1 MPNGRSPV
9 STSGRIRSPV
19 SKDANRRSRTE
30 VGTAW
35 VRLLAV
41 AFAVLELGL
50 LKDDY
55 PPGYERWAWALTA
68 LLAVGAGVLLWL
80 AYRVPSRRAWRRIGF
95 GALLLDTVV
104 VYGYVLV
111 YSFEPGTPIRQ
122 LVFIP
127 LIEAA
132 LRYGIVGGLAMSAV
146 SACLLTFTEWWR
158 EDRFPPQEFDVDR
171 IVLPVG
177 VQLILGL
184 VVGSLVERLSDERR
198 GARARLAEAETLRDE
213 LGRRADILDATNR
226 AARAL
231 GSSLDLN
238 QAFAAFIRELRGLI
252 AFERTAIVLLED
264 GSLRVF
270 AAAGEGVDSV
280 FPPGTVAS
288 VEGSVI
294 EDVLDGGR
302 TIYRDDMSEPAYA
315 EEADFL
321 ALGLRSRVVAP
332 ILSGAA
338 PIGAISVVR
347 REPGAF
353 SDAEMELLGL
363 LGRLVGSA
371 IQNIRAY
378 EAERTTVE
386 ELRRLSALRADFVSL
401 VSHEL
406 RSPMASVIGSART
419 LEQRWRELSPEQR
432 ESFLALIAH
441 ETSRLAELIGDVLDT
456 SRIESGTFSY
466 SFEDVDLARLVRDSA
481 AAAEHGQDEVTVE
494 AVVREPLPAVRGDRD
509 RLRQVL
515 VNLID
520 NAVKYSPPGDRVRVE
535 AEQSDGRVVIEVR
548 DRGPGISPEH
558 QRLIF
563 EKFGRANVAE
573 HAKPG
578 TGLGLFIARSIAEA
592 HGGALEVRSAPGR
605 GATFRLS
612 LPL

>member
-1 MPNGRSPV
+1 M
-9 STSGRIRSPV
+9 
-19 SKDANRRSRTE
+19 
-30 VGTAW
+30 AW

-41 AFAVLELGL
+41 PFAVLEVGL

-68 LLAVGAGVLLWL
+68 LLAVAAGVLLWL

-95 GALLLDTVV
+95 GALVLDTVV

-111 YSFEPGTPIRQ
+111 YSYEPGTPIRQ

-132 LRYGIVGGLAMSAV
+132 LRYGMVGAFAMSAV

-171 IVLPVG
+171 IILPVG

-184 VVGSLVERLSDERR
+184 VVGSLVERLRDERR
-198 GARARLAEAETLRDE
+198 GARARVAEAETLRDE
-213 LGRRADILDATNR
+213 LGRRSDILDATNR

-231 GSSLDLN
+231 GSSLDQN

-252 AFERTAIVLLED
+252 SFERTAIVLLED

-280 FPPGTVAS
+280 FPPGTVVS
-288 VEGSVI
+288 VEGSVV
-294 EDVLDGGR
+294 EDMVDGGR

-338 PIGAISVVR
+338 TIGAISVVR
-347 REPGAF
+347 REPSAF
-353 SDAEMELLGL
+353 SAGEIELLGL

-494 AVVREPLPAVRGDRD
+494 AVVREPLPPVRGDRD

-520 NAVKYSPPGDRVRVE
+520 NAVKYSPPGDRVSVE
-535 AEQSDGRVVIEVR
+535 AEQSDSRVVIEVR

-563 EKFGRANVAE
+563 EKFGRANVAA
-573 HAKPG
+573 HTKPG

-612 LPL
+612 LPI

>member
-1 MPNGRSPV
+1 MLNGRSPA
-9 STSGRIRSPV
+9 STNGRICSRV
-19 SKDANRRSRTE
+19 SQDANRRSRTE
-30 VGTAW
+30 IWTAW

-41 AFAVLELGL
+41 PFAVLEVGL

-68 LLAVGAGVLLWL
+68 LLAVGSVVLLWL
-80 AYRVPSRRAWRRIGF
+80 AYRMPRASWRRIGF
-95 GALLLDTVV
+95 GALLIDTVV

-111 YSFEPGTPIRQ
+111 YTFEPGTPVRQ

-132 LRYGIVGGLAMSAV
+132 LRYGIVGAIAMSGV
-146 SACLLTFTEWWR
+146 SAVLLAFTEWWR
-158 EDRFPPQEFDVDR
+158 EDHFSPQEFDVDR

-184 VVGSLVERLSDERR
+184 VVGSLVERLRDEQR
-198 GARARLAEAETLRDE
+198 GARARVADAETLRDE
-213 LGRRADILDATNR
+213 LGRRSDILDATNR

-231 GSSLDLN
+231 GSSLDQN

-252 AFERTAIVLLED
+252 SFERTAIVLLED
-264 GSLRVF
+264 GKLRVF

-288 VEGSVI
+288 VEGSVV
-294 EDVLDGGR
+294 EDVVDGGR
-302 TIYRDDMSEPAYA
+302 TIYREDMSEPAYA

-338 PIGAISVVR
+338 TIGAISVVR

-353 SDAEMELLGL
+353 RDGEIELLGL

-419 LEQRWRELSPEQR
+419 LEQRWRELSPDQR

-441 ETSRLAELIGDVLDT
+441 ETSRLAALIGDVLDT

-466 SFEDVDLARLVRDSA
+466 SFEDVDLAGLVRDSA

-494 AVVREPLPAVRGDRD
+494 AVVREPLPPVRGDRD

-520 NAVKYSPPGDRVRVE
+520 NAVKYSPPGDRVSVE
-535 AEQSDGRVVIEVR
+535 AEQSDSRVVIQVR
-548 DRGPGISPEH
+548 DHGPGISPEH

>member
-1 MPNGRSPV
+1 M
-9 STSGRIRSPV
+9 
-19 SKDANRRSRTE
+19 
-30 VGTAW
+30 AW

-41 AFAVLELGL
+41 PFAVLEVGL

-68 LLAVGAGVLLWL
+68 LLAVGSVVLLWL
-80 AYRVPSRRAWRRIGF
+80 AYRVPKVSWRRIGF

-111 YSFEPGTPIRQ
+111 YTFEPGTPIRQ

-132 LRYGIVGGLAMSAV
+132 LRYGIVGTFAMSAV
-146 SACLLTFTEWWR
+146 SAVLLAFTEWWR
-158 EDRFPPQEFDVDR
+158 EEHFPPQEFDVDR
-171 IVLPVG
+171 IILPVG

-184 VVGSLVERLSDERR
+184 IVGSLVDRLRDERR
-198 GARARLAEAETLRDE
+198 GARARVAEAETLRDE
-213 LGRRADILDATNR
+213 LGRRSDILDATNR

-264 GSLRVF
+264 GNLRVF
-270 AAAGEGVDSV
+270 AAAGEGIESV

-288 VEGSVI
+288 VEGSIV
-294 EDVLDGGR
+294 EDVVAGGQ
-302 TIYRDDMSEPAYA
+302 TVYREDMLEPQY
-315 EEADFL
+315 EEENDFL

-332 ILSGAA
+332 LLSGAQT
-338 PIGAISVVR
+338 IGAISVVR

-353 SDAEMELLGL
+353 SDGEIELLGL
-363 LGRLVGSA
+363 LGRLVGSG

-432 ESFLALIAH
+432 ESFLAVIAH
-441 ETSRLAELIGDVLDT
+441 ETSRLADLIGDVLDT
-456 SRIESGTFSY
+456 SRIEAGTFSY

-481 AAAEHGQDEVTVE
+481 AAAEHGQDEVAVE

-535 AEQSDGRVVIEVR
+535 AEQTDGRVVIEVR

-612 LPL
+612 LPF

>member
-1 MPNGRSPV
+1 M
-9 STSGRIRSPV
+9 
-19 SKDANRRSRTE
+19 
-30 VGTAW
+30 AW

-41 AFAVLELGL
+41 PFAVLEVGL

-68 LLAVGAGVLLWL
+68 LLAVAAGVLLWL

-95 GALLLDTVV
+95 GALVLDTVV

-111 YSFEPGTPIRQ
+111 YSYEPGTPIRQ

-132 LRYGIVGGLAMSAV
+132 LRYGMVGAFAMSAV

-171 IVLPVG
+171 IILPVG

-184 VVGSLVERLSDERR
+184 VVGSLVERLRDERR
-198 GARARLAEAETLRDE
+198 GARARVAEAETLRDE

-231 GSSLDLN
+231 GSSLDQS

-252 AFERTAIVLLED
+252 PFERTAIVLLED

-288 VEGSVI
+288 IEGSVV
-294 EDVLDGGR
+294 EDMVDGGR

-315 EEADFL
+315 EETDFL

-338 PIGAISVVR
+338 TIGAISVVR
-347 REPGAF
+347 REPSAF
-353 SDAEMELLGL
+353 SAGEIELLGL

-494 AVVREPLPAVRGDRD
+494 AVVREPLPPVRGDRD

-520 NAVKYSPPGDRVRVE
+520 NAVKYSPPGDRVSVE
-535 AEQSDGRVVIEVR
+535 AEQSDSRVVIEVR

-563 EKFGRANVAE
+563 EKFGRANVAA
-573 HAKPG
+573 HTKPG

-612 LPL
+612 LPI

>member
-1 MPNGRSPV
+1 V
-9 STSGRIRSPV
+9 SQ
-19 SKDANRRSRTE
+19 DANRRSRTE
-30 VGTAW
+30 IWTAW

-41 AFAVLELGL
+41 PFAVLEVGL

-68 LLAVGAGVLLWL
+68 LLAVGSVVLLWL
-80 AYRVPSRRAWRRIGF
+80 AYRMPRASWRRIGF
-95 GALLLDTVV
+95 GALLIDTVV

-111 YSFEPGTPIRQ
+111 YTFEPGTPVRQ

-132 LRYGIVGGLAMSAV
+132 LRYGIVGAIAMSGV
-146 SACLLTFTEWWR
+146 SAVLLAFTEWWR
-158 EDRFPPQEFDVDR
+158 EDHFSPQEFDVDR

-184 VVGSLVERLSDERR
+184 VVGSLVERLRDEQR
-198 GARARLAEAETLRDE
+198 GARARVADAETLRDE
-213 LGRRADILDATNR
+213 LGRRSDILDATNR

-231 GSSLDLN
+231 GSSLDQN

-252 AFERTAIVLLED
+252 SFERTAIVLLED
-264 GSLRVF
+264 GKLRVF

-288 VEGSVI
+288 VEGSVV
-294 EDVLDGGR
+294 EDVVDGGR
-302 TIYRDDMSEPAYA
+302 TIYREDMSEPAYA

-338 PIGAISVVR
+338 TIGAISVVR

-353 SDAEMELLGL
+353 RDGEIELLGL

-419 LEQRWRELSPEQR
+419 LEQRWRELSPDQR

-441 ETSRLAELIGDVLDT
+441 ETSRLAALIGDVLDT

-466 SFEDVDLARLVRDSA
+466 SFEDVDLAGLVRDSA
-481 AAAEHGQDEVTVE
+481 AATEHGQDEVTVE
-494 AVVREPLPAVRGDRD
+494 AVVREPLPPVRGDRD

-520 NAVKYSPPGDRVRVE
+520 NAVKYSPPGDRVSVE
-535 AEQSDGRVVIEVR
+535 AEQSDSRVVIQVR
-548 DRGPGISPEH
+548 DHGPGISPEH

>member
-1 MPNGRSPV
+1 M
-9 STSGRIRSPV
+9 
-19 SKDANRRSRTE
+19 
-30 VGTAW
+30 AW

-41 AFAVLELGL
+41 PFAVLEVGL
-50 LKDDY
+50 LKEDY

-80 AYRVPSRRAWRRIGF
+80 AYRVPSRRARSRIGF
-95 GALLLDTVV
+95 GALVLDTVV

-132 LRYGIVGGLAMSAV
+132 LRYGIVGAFAMSAV
-146 SACLLTFTEWWR
+146 SACLLAFTEWWR

-184 VVGSLVERLSDERR
+184 VVGSLVERLRDERR
-198 GARARLAEAETLRDE
+198 GARARVAEAETLRDE
-213 LGRRADILDATNR
+213 LGRRSDILDATNR

-231 GSSLDLN
+231 GSSLDQN

-252 AFERTAIVLLED
+252 SFERTAIVLLED
-264 GSLRVF
+264 GRLRVF

-288 VEGSVI
+288 VEGSVV
-294 EDVLDGGR
+294 EDLVDGGR
-302 TIYRDDMSEPAYA
+302 TIYRDDMSEPMYA
-315 EEADFL
+315 EEADFV

-338 PIGAISVVR
+338 TIGAISVVR

-353 SDAEMELLGL
+353 SDGEIELLGL

-371 IQNIRAY
+371 LQNIRAY

-494 AVVREPLPAVRGDRD
+494 AVVREPLPVVRGDRD

-520 NAVKYSPPGDRVRVE
+520 NAVKYSPPGDRVSVE
-535 AEQSDGRVVIEVR
+535 AEQSDSRVVIEVR

-563 EKFGRANVAE
+563 EKFGRANVAA

>member
-1 MPNGRSPV
+1 M
-9 STSGRIRSPV
+9 
-19 SKDANRRSRTE
+19 
-30 VGTAW
+30 AW

-41 AFAVLELGL
+41 PFAVLEVGL

-68 LLAVGAGVLLWL
+68 LLAVAAGVLLWL

-95 GALLLDTVV
+95 GALVLDTVV

-111 YSFEPGTPIRQ
+111 YSYEPGTPIRQ

-132 LRYGIVGGLAMSAV
+132 LRYGMVGAFAMSAV

-171 IVLPVG
+171 IILPVG

-184 VVGSLVERLSDERR
+184 VVGSLVERLRDERR
-198 GARARLAEAETLRDE
+198 GARARVAEAETLRDE

-231 GSSLDLN
+231 GSSLDQS

-252 AFERTAIVLLED
+252 PFERTAIVLLED

-288 VEGSVI
+288 IEGSVV
-294 EDVLDGGR
+294 EDMVDGGR

-338 PIGAISVVR
+338 TIGAISVVR
-347 REPGAF
+347 REPSAF
-353 SDAEMELLGL
+353 SAGEIELLGL

-481 AAAEHGQDEVTVE
+481 AAAEHGQDAVTVE
-494 AVVREPLPAVRGDRD
+494 AVVREPLPPVRGDRD

-520 NAVKYSPPGDRVRVE
+520 NAVKYSPPGDRVSVE
-535 AEQSDGRVVIEVR
+535 AEQSDSRVVIEVR

-563 EKFGRANVAE
+563 EKFGRANVAA
-573 HAKPG
+573 HTKPG

-612 LPL
+612 LPI

>member
-1 MPNGRSPV
+1 M
-9 STSGRIRSPV
+9 
-19 SKDANRRSRTE
+19 
-30 VGTAW
+30 AW

-41 AFAVLELGL
+41 PFAVLEVGL

-68 LLAVGAGVLLWL
+68 LLAVGSIVLLWL
-80 AYRVPSRRAWRRIGF
+80 AYRVPSRAAWGRIGF
-95 GALLLDTVV
+95 GALVLDAVV

-111 YSFEPGTPIRQ
+111 YSYEPGTPIRQ
-122 LVFIP
+122 LVFVP

-132 LRYGIVGGLAMSAV
+132 LRYGIVGAVAMSAV
-146 SACLLTFTEWWR
+146 SAVMLTLAEWWR
-158 EDRFPPQEFDVDR
+158 EEHFPPQEFDLDR
-171 IVLPVG
+171 IILPVG

-184 VVGSLVERLSDERR
+184 IVGSLVNRLRDERR
-198 GARARLAEAETLRDE
+198 GARGRVAEAEALRDE
-213 LGRRADILDATNR
+213 LGRRSDILDATNR

-231 GSSLDLN
+231 GSSLDLE

-252 AFERTAIVLLED
+252 PFERTAIVLLED
-264 GSLRVF
+264 GRLRVL
-270 AAAGEGVDSV
+270 ATAGEGAERV
-280 FPPGTVAS
+280 FPPGTVVS
-288 VEGSVI
+288 IEGSIV
-294 EDVLDGGR
+294 EDVVKGGQ
-302 TIYRDDMSEPAYA
+302 TIYRKDMSEPAYD
-315 EEADFL
+315 EEEEFL
-321 ALGLRSRVVAP
+321 ALGLHSRVVAP

-338 PIGAISVVR
+338 TIGAISVVR
-347 REPGAF
+347 NEPEAF
-353 SDAEMELLGL
+353 RAGEIELLGL

-419 LEQRWRELSPEQR
+419 LEQRWRELTAEQR

-441 ETSRLAELIGDVLDT
+441 ETSRLADLIGDVLDT
-456 SRIESGTFSY
+456 SRIEAGTFSY
-466 SFEDVDLARLVRDSA
+466 SFVDVDLARLVRDSA
-481 AAAEHGQDEVTVE
+481 AAAEHGQDEVAVE
-494 AVVREPLPAVRGDRD
+494 AVVREPLPVVRGDRD

-520 NAVKYSPPGDRVRVE
+520 NAVKYSPPGDTVRVE
-535 AEQSDGRVVIEVR
+535 AENTDGRVVIEVR
-548 DRGPGISPEH
+548 DQGPGISPEH

-592 HGGALEVRSAPGR
+592 HGGALEVRSAHGR
-605 GATFRLS
+605 GATFTLT
-612 LPL
+612 LPV

>member
-1 MPNGRSPV
+1 M
-9 STSGRIRSPV
+9 
-19 SKDANRRSRTE
+19 
-30 VGTAW
+30 AW

-41 AFAVLELGL
+41 PFAVLEVGL
-50 LKDDY
+50 LKEDY

-80 AYRVPSRRAWRRIGF
+80 AYRVPSRRARSRIGF
-95 GALLLDTVV
+95 GALVLDTVV

-132 LRYGIVGGLAMSAV
+132 LRYGIVGAFAMSAV
-146 SACLLTFTEWWR
+146 SACLLAFTEWWR

-184 VVGSLVERLSDERR
+184 VVGSLVERLRDERR
-198 GARARLAEAETLRDE
+198 GARARVAEAETLRDE
-213 LGRRADILDATNR
+213 LGRRSDILDATNR

-231 GSSLDLN
+231 GSSLDQN

-252 AFERTAIVLLED
+252 SFERTAIVLLED
-264 GSLRVF
+264 GRLRVF

-280 FPPGTVAS
+280 FPPGTVAP
-288 VEGSVI
+288 VEGSVV
-294 EDVLDGGR
+294 EDLVDGGR
-302 TIYRDDMSEPAYA
+302 TIYRDDMSEPMYA
-315 EEADFL
+315 EEADFV

-338 PIGAISVVR
+338 TIGAISVVR

-353 SDAEMELLGL
+353 SDGEIELLGL

-371 IQNIRAY
+371 LQNIRAY

-494 AVVREPLPAVRGDRD
+494 AVVREPLPVVRGDRD

-520 NAVKYSPPGDRVRVE
+520 NAVKYSPPGDRVSVE
-535 AEQSDGRVVIEVR
+535 AEQSDSRVVIEVR

-563 EKFGRANVAE
+563 EKFGRANVAA

>member
-1 MPNGRSPV
+1 M
-9 STSGRIRSPV
+9 
-19 SKDANRRSRTE
+19 
-30 VGTAW
+30 AW

-41 AFAVLELGL
+41 PFAVLEVGL

-68 LLAVGAGVLLWL
+68 LLAVAAGVLLWL

-95 GALLLDTVV
+95 GALVLDTVV

-122 LVFIP
+122 LVFVP

-132 LRYGIVGGLAMSAV
+132 LRYGMVGAFAMSAV
-146 SACLLTFTEWWR
+146 SACLLAFTEWWR

-171 IVLPVG
+171 IILPVG

-184 VVGSLVERLSDERR
+184 VVGSLVERLRDERR
-198 GARARLAEAETLRDE
+198 GARARVAEAETLRDE

-231 GSSLDLN
+231 GSSLDQS

-264 GSLRVF
+264 GNLRVF
-270 AAAGEGVDSV
+270 AAAGEAADSV

-288 VEGSVI
+288 VEGSVV
-294 EDVLDGGR
+294 EDVVDGGR

-338 PIGAISVVR
+338 TIGAISVVR

-353 SDAEMELLGL
+353 RDGEIELLGL

-432 ESFLALIAH
+432 ESFLALISH

-481 AAAEHGQDEVTVE
+481 AAADHGQDEVTVE

-520 NAVKYSPPGDRVRVE
+520 NAVKYSPPGDRVSVE
-535 AEQSDGRVVIEVR
+535 AEQSDSRVVIEVR

>member
-1 MPNGRSPV
+1 MRQDP
-9 STSGRIRSPV
+9 
-19 SKDANRRSRTE
+19 NRRSRTE
-30 VGTAW
+30 VWTAW

-41 AFAVLELGL
+41 PFAVLEVWL

-68 LLAVGAGVLLWL
+68 LFAVGSVVMLWL
-80 AYRVPSRRAWRRIGF
+80 AYRVPKTSWRRIGF

-111 YSFEPGTPIRQ
+111 YTFEPGTPTRQ

-132 LRYGIVGGLAMSAV
+132 LRYGIAGAFAMSAV
-146 SACLLTFTEWWR
+146 SAVLLAFTEWWR
-158 EDRFPPQEFDVDR
+158 DDHFPPQEFDVDR
-171 IVLPVG
+171 IILPVG

-184 VVGSLVERLSDERR
+184 VVGTLVERLRDERR
-198 GARARLAEAETLRDE
+198 GARAQVAEAETLRDE

-264 GSLRVF
+264 GNLRVF
-270 AAAGEGVDSV
+270 AAAGEGVESV
-280 FPPGTVAS
+280 FPPGSVAS
-288 VEGSVI
+288 IEGSVV
-294 EDVLDGGR
+294 EDVVAGGH
-302 TIYRDDMSEPAYA
+302 TIYREDMSEPKYA
-315 EEADFL
+315 EEVDFL

-332 ILSGAA
+332 LLSGAQT
-338 PIGAISVVR
+338 IGAISVVR
-347 REPGAF
+347 REPDAF
-353 SDAEMELLGL
+353 SDGEIELLSL
-363 LGRLVGSA
+363 LGRLVGSG

-386 ELRRLSALRADFVSL
+386 ELRKLSALRSDFVSL

-419 LEQRWRELSPEQR
+419 LQQRWRELSPEQR
-432 ESFLALIAH
+432 ESFLAVIAH
-441 ETSRLAELIGDVLDT
+441 ETSRLADLIGDVLDT
-456 SRIESGTFSY
+456 SRIEAGTFSY

-481 AAAEHGQDEVTVE
+481 AAAEHGQDEVAVE

-535 AEQSDGRVVIEVR
+535 AEQTDGRVVIEVR

>member
-1 MPNGRSPV
+1 MG
-9 STSGRIRSPV
+9 
-19 SKDANRRSRTE
+19 
-30 VGTAW
+30 W
-35 VRLLAV
+35 LRLLAV
-41 AFAVLELGL
+41 PFAVLEVGL

-68 LLAVGAGVLLWL
+68 LFAVGSLVLLWL
-80 AYRVPSRRAWRRIGF
+80 AYRVPKASWRRIGF

-111 YSFEPGTPIRQ
+111 YTFEPGTPIRQ

-132 LRYGIVGGLAMSAV
+132 LRFGIAGTLAMSAV
-146 SACLLTFTEWWR
+146 SAVLLAFTEWWR
-158 EDRFPPQEFDVDR
+158 EEHFPPQEFDVDR
-171 IVLPVG
+171 IILPVG

-184 VVGSLVERLSDERR
+184 IVGSLVDRLRDERR
-198 GARARLAEAETLRDE
+198 GARARMAEAETLRDE

-264 GSLRVF
+264 GNLRVF
-270 AAAGEGVDSV
+270 AAAGEGVESV
-280 FPPGTVAS
+280 FPPGSVAS
-288 VEGSVI
+288 VEGSVV
-294 EDVLDGGR
+294 EDVVAAGQ
-302 TIYRDDMSEPAYA
+302 TVYREDMSEPKY
-315 EEADFL
+315 EEEKDFL

-332 ILSGAA
+332 LLSGAQT
-338 PIGAISVVR
+338 IGAISVVR

-353 SDAEMELLGL
+353 SDGEIELLGL
-363 LGRLVGSA
+363 LGRLVGSG

-419 LEQRWRELSPEQR
+419 LQQRWRELSPDQR

-441 ETSRLAELIGDVLDT
+441 ETSRLADLIGDVLDT
-456 SRIESGTFSY
+456 SRIEAGTFSY
-466 SFEDVDLARLVRDSA
+466 SFEEVDLARLVRDSA
-481 AAAEHGQDEVTVE
+481 AAAEHGQDEVAVE

-535 AEQSDGRVVIEVR
+535 AEQTDGRVVIEVR

-612 LPL
+612 LPV

>member
-1 MPNGRSPV
+1 M
-9 STSGRIRSPV
+9 
-19 SKDANRRSRTE
+19 
-30 VGTAW
+30 AW

-41 AFAVLELGL
+41 PFAVLEVGL

-68 LLAVGAGVLLWL
+68 LFAGGSVVLLWL
-80 AYRVPSRRAWRRIGF
+80 AYRVPKASWRRIGF

-111 YSFEPGTPIRQ
+111 YTFEPGTPTRQ

-132 LRYGIVGGLAMSAV
+132 LRYGIAGAFAMSAV
-146 SACLLTFTEWWR
+146 SAVLLAFTEWWR
-158 EDRFPPQEFDVDR
+158 EDHFPPQEFDVDR
-171 IVLPVG
+171 IILPVG

-184 VVGSLVERLSDERR
+184 VVGTLVERLRDERR
-198 GARARLAEAETLRDE
+198 GAQDRVAEAETLRDE

-264 GSLRVF
+264 GSVRVF
-270 AAAGEGVDSV
+270 AAAGEGVESV
-280 FPPGTVAS
+280 FPPGSAAS
-288 VEGSVI
+288 VEGSVV
-294 EDVLDGGR
+294 EDVAAGGQ
-302 TIYRDDMSEPAYA
+302 TVYREDMSEPRYA
-315 EEADFL
+315 EEHDFL

-332 ILSGAA
+332 LLSGAQT
-338 PIGAISVVR
+338 IGAISVVR
-347 REPGAF
+347 REPSAF
-353 SDAEMELLGL
+353 SDGEIELLSL
-363 LGRLVGSA
+363 LGRLVGSG

-386 ELRRLSALRADFVSL
+386 ELRGLSALRADFVSL

-419 LEQRWRELSPEQR
+419 LQQRWRELSPEQR
-432 ESFLALIAH
+432 ESFLAVIAH
-441 ETSRLAELIGDVLDT
+441 ETSRLADLIGDVLDT
-456 SRIESGTFSY
+456 SRIEAGTFSY

-481 AAAEHGQDEVTVE
+481 AAAEHGQDEVAVE

-535 AEQSDGRVVIEVR
+535 AEQTDGRVVIEVR